1 MKWRENAVLKTGQE
15 VLGFLNDH
23 AAEVGPVNKSVERRV
38 LEAAVAALDAAA
50 AAQNAEKTAMTS
62 LTKEK
67 NARRQDLLG
76 DHMRPVVAIAGK
88 LTKTGT
94 SLTPDIQTMRMPKRR
109 TSDLGLRLKALGMA
123 KAVVK
128 YTDQYVAQQM
138 PPDFAKQARRAVND
152 LNSMLNARDLSVM
165 NHVRATGAA
174 AQQTSIVRE
183 AIKVLNGLVD
193 SRLRRIGRLDL
204 VEAWK
209 VVKRYP
215 QKPGVKRR
223 RKKEE

>member
-1 MKWRENAVLKTGQE
+1 MA
-15 VLGFLNDH
+15 
-23 AAEVGPVNKSVERRV
+23 
-38 LEAAVAALDAAA
+38 LEAKHPSTARTIRAL
-50 AAQNAEKTAMTS
+50 
-62 LTKEK
+62 
-67 NARRQDLLG
+67 
-76 DHMRPVVAIAGK
+76 
-88 LTKTGT
+88 
-94 SLTPDIQTMRMPKRR
+94 
-109 TSDLGLRLKALGMA
+109 
-123 KAVVK
+123 
-128 YTDQYVAQQM
+128 
-138 PPDFAKQARRAVND
+138 
-152 LNSMLNARDLSVM
+152 LNARDLSVM